1 VHEKTT
7 FALDRPKYDQ
17 YGTWENGCYVP
28 DVAMVI

>member
-7 FALDRPKYDQ
+7 FALDRPKYDRHS
-17 YGTWENGCYVP
+17 TVENGCYVP